1 MQKLSIFLTFQRF
14 VESCKATTHIH
25 TENPI
30 SGMSF
35 LERQEK
41 LHRFWQCKYRVL
53 VFKTLENHSGFWSCD
68 SPCSHANNTCRA
80 ATGKEKQLSSTNIF
94 LWDFSS
100 SVNAVLKKR
109 RFLKVVWGCVN
120 GPIENLFG
128 HRSKQLNHT
137 RY

>member
-41 LHRFWQCKYRVL
+41 LHRFWQCK
-53 VFKTLENHSGFWSCD
+53 
-68 SPCSHANNTCRA
+68 CS
-80 ATGKEKQLSSTNIF
+80 
-94 LWDFSS
+94 
-100 SVNAVLKKR
+100 
-109 RFLKVVWGCVN
+109 FLKHRKTIPV
-120 GPIENLFG
+120 FG
-128 HRSKQLNHT
+128 HVTLLAHMLITHVGPQQEKKNNYQAPIFS
-137 RY
+137 YGIFPVV